1 MKQRVQDICK
11 IGDRLFGGRTAFMQ
25 LCQELAMNFYPER
38 ADFTQTQNIG
48 KEYASH
54 LVSSAPVIARRDLA
68 AQIQAML
75 RPRGKSWFGLVPEDE
90 ALMEDHRILE
100 FSQRLVKRQRHFM
113 FDPRAKLNRATKQ
126 ADNDFIT
133 FGQGIITC
141 EPDYN
146 DSTLL
151 FRNWHLRDTAWME
164 NARGEIDNIH
174 RNWHPTA
181 RQLEQE
187 YGKDKLHASVQ
198 KLLEKEGEKTVKC
211 RHVVMPI
218 NEYDY
223 TEGKG
228 KKRLMREKHKYMM
241 LCVDVENQH
250 IMHEEPVEDHPY
262 IIPRWQTVS
271 GSQYAH
277 SPAAHYALPDART
290 LQAISYTLLKAGE
303 KAVDPPMIA
312 VDEMIRSDIDIKPSG
327 ITWVDAEYDERMGD
341 VLRPITQDTRALRFG
356 AEMQERHLLMVQEA
370 FFLNKINLPPMSADM
385 TAYEVQIRTQEYI
398 RNALPLFEPMETE
411 YNAPL
416 CEKSF
421 NTLMRAGAFGNPNQ
435 WPEEVRGL
443 NLRWTFESPLMEAQR
458 KEETARF
465 MEAAQLLANAVQ
477 IDQSLTEEW
486 DYRRQFRSALRGAQA
501 PLVPEEEAEK
511 NREAKAEAA
520 QQQMAAMQAQQEGD
534 AIQSMGAGAKA
545 VGDGGSSLISMLNG
559 AMGDGAEAAQQ

>member
-1 MKQRVQDICK
+1 MKQRVADIVK
-11 IGDRLFGGRTAFMQ
+11 VGDRLFSGRTQFMS

-38 ADFTQTQNIG
+38 ADFTRAANLG
-48 KEYASH
+48 EEYAGH

-90 ALMEDHRILE
+90 ALMEDSEVLG
-100 FSQRLVKRQRHFM
+100 FAQQLVKRQRHFM
-113 FDPRAKLNRATKQ
+113 FAPQALLQRATKQ

-141 EPDYN
+141 EPDYETT
-146 DSTLL
+146 SLL
-151 FRNWHLRDTAWME
+151 YRNWHLRDVAWME
-164 NARGEIDNIH
+164 NARGVIDNIH
-174 RNWHPTA
+174 RNWSPTI
-181 RQLEQE
+181 RQLRQE
-187 YGKDKLHASVQ
+187 YGDGALHPSVLRGADKEP
-198 KLLEKEGEKTVKC
+198 EKQIKC
-211 RHVVMPI
+211 RHVVLPVAD
-218 NEYDY
+218 YDY
-223 TEGKG
+223 NND
-228 KKRLMREKHKYMM
+228 KKRIRGKHKFVM

-250 IMHEEPVEDHPY
+250 IIAEEPVEDHPY

-327 ITWVDAEYDERMGD
+327 ITWVDAEYDERLGD
-341 VLRPITQDTRALRFG
+341 VLRPLSQDTRALRFG
-356 AEMQERHLLMVQEA
+356 AEMQEKHLLMVQEA

-421 NTLMRAGAFGNPNQ
+421 NTLLRAGAFGSPRD
-435 WPEEVRGL
+435 WPDAVRGL
-443 NLRWTFESPLMEAQR
+443 SMRWTFESPLMEAQR

-465 MEAAQLLANAVQ
+465 MESAQLLAAAAQ
-477 IDQSLTEEW
+477 IDPSLKGEW
-486 DYRRQFRSALRGAQA
+486 DYRKQFRAALRGAQA
-501 PLVPEEEAEK
+501 PLIPEEEA
-511 NREAKAEAA
+511 NEARQAEGEAA
-520 QQQMAAMQAQQEGD
+520 QQQMAAMQAAQQGE
-534 AIQSMGAGAKA
+534 AIQSMGMGAKA
-545 VGDGGSSLISMLNG
+545 AGEGGQALIGMMEG
-559 AMGDGAEAAQQ
+559 AMGNGGQAEQQ